1 MSDEIQLKK
10 ELYFTN
16 SWFLQGI
23 YKRIDK
29 INMFVCYQG
38 ADISITFADTSFI
51 VRGKPFDFLREGGG
65 YCVKT
70 FCYSCIWLQYFFSNT
85 PITRSVYWQR

>member
-51 VRGKPFDFLREGGG
+51 VRGKPFDFLRKGGG
-65 YCVKT
+65 IVSRLSVILAFGCSIFFQT
-70 FCYSCIWLQYFFSNT
+70 LQ
-85 PITRSVYWQR
+85 